1 MKNRLLASGLSL
13 AAAALFAG
21 CGSNPEGSGFPDS
34 GFEPDGAPRIDLDA
48 STPVDGDSAILFKE
62 GGAVFDGASAS
73 CAKGEATASR
83 EAAYLLFI
91 LDGSGSMSSSN
102 KWTAATG
109 AIDAIFGDMKT
120 KADPGIGAG
129 LIVFSDT
136 QDPNLGCGFGAC
148 TYPSSRDVGIGFVDQ
163 GQLTKLTGR
172 TASPVQPNY
181 KTPTGTALTGGYA
194 SLSAYQPTAPLL
206 PGGKK
211 VVVLITDGVPTDTCK
226 TVKQDGTDDYTQNE
240 CVKMAATRLAAAAP
254 GGPLQTFVIGVGGL
268 PGDFKNF
275 DAYFLG
281 ALAKAGGSAPAS
293 CNPKENSPGAS
304 DYCYF
309 AVDPSGSSTA
319 TQQAFEKAIND
330 IRGQVSSCT
339 LAIGATDAGV
349 IDPTKVN
356 VKLNGTTV
364 LKDPV
369 DGWSYDDPA
378 HPTSVTL
385 HGASCAT
392 LKNDPNAKVSIELG
406 CISEGPH

>member
-1 MKNRLLASGLSL
+1 MRNRLLASGLSL
-13 AAAALFAG
+13 AAAALFAA
-21 CGSNPEGSGFPDS
+21 CGSDPGSSFPDA
-34 GFEPDGAPRIDLDA
+34 GVEADGAPR
-48 STPVDGDSAILFKE
+48 VDHDGSVAVDTDSGSVFKD
-62 GGAVFDGASAS
+62 GGAVYDGASAS
-73 CAKGEATASR
+73 CATGEATASR

-91 LDGSGSMSSSN
+91 LDGSGSMKSSS

-163 GQLTKLTGR
+163 AQLAKLTGR
-172 TASPVQPNY
+172 TASPVAPNY
-181 KTPTGTALTGGYA
+181 GTPTGTALTGGYA
-194 SLSAYQPTAPLL
+194 SLSAFKSTAPLL

-226 TVKQDGTDDYTQNE
+226 TKKQDGTDDYTQNA
-240 CVKMAATRLAAAAP
+240 CVKMAATELAMAAP

-268 PGDFKNF
+268 PGDFQNF

-281 ALAKAGGSAPAS
+281 ALAKAGGSAPVG

-349 IDPTKVN
+349 IDPSKVN
-356 VKLNGTTV
+356 VIVNGNKV
-364 LKDPV
+364 PKDPV
-369 DGWSYDDPA
+369 NGWTYDDPT

-385 HGASCAT
+385 HGTSCT
-392 LKNDPNAKVSIELG
+392 SLKNDPNAKVSIELG
-406 CISEGPH
+406 CLSEGPH